1 MGRLDGKVAIITG
14 AGSGMGA
21 EEARLFA
28 KEGAKVVGADMNEDA
43 LQAVIAEIKEN
54 NGDAIAV
61 KLNISSP
68 EDWEKAVKITTETFG
83 KVDILVN
90 TAGVAGPF
98 SSKAHEHDVNEW
110 DKLLS
115 INLKGAFLGAKYTIP
130 EMQKVGGGSI
140 VNISSIGALIG
151 GQGGTG
157 YGAGKSRIA
166 WPNKKY
172 CCRLCER

>member
-98 SSKAHEHDVNEW
+98 SSKAHEHDV
-110 DKLLS
+110 
-115 INLKGAFLGAKYTIP
+115 
-130 EMQKVGGGSI
+130 
-140 VNISSIGALIG
+140 
-151 GQGGTG
+151 
-157 YGAGKSRIA
+157 R
-166 WPNKKY
+166 
-172 CCRLCER
+172 